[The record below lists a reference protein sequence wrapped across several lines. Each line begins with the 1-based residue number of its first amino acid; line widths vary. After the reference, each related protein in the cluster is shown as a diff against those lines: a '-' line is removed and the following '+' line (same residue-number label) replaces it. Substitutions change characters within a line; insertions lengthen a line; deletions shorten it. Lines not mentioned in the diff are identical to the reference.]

1 MKIVP
6 HLVEVWFSL
15 WERNHKEMVMKRLS
29 WFLAAWLALPL
40 TVMGNVQQ
48 EKPVSLVFHDTPVS
62 LILQA
67 LAEYQQLNL
76 VAGEGVNGNL
86 TLRLDNV
93 PWQQALAVVLRM
105 GKLTMTIEG
114 NVMMVSPEPDEQEKQ
129 RRQQVLAQ
137 QLPLENLTITLQ
149 NAEAIDIAQSLDS
162 QRGKLLTERGSVV
175 VDKRTNALLLRD
187 TAQALAQIKSWVAE
201 MDAPLE
207 QVQLAAHIVTISS
220 ENLREL
226 GVRWGLS
233 AEEQPAK
240 ALRINNFSVDLPI
253 ENSPAAAGFHLARI
267 SGRILDL
274 ELSALEQE
282 NEVEIIA
289 SPRLLT
295 AHQQTA
301 SIKQG
306 TEIPYEVS
314 SGASGATS
322 VEFKEAVLGMEVTPK
337 ILPNGRITLTLQIS
351 QNMPGRSIKQG
362 AGEALAIDKQEIK
375 TQVTV
380 KNGETIVLGGI
391 FQRQSTHGADKVP
404 GVGDVPLLGS
414 LFKHS
419 SKQHKRRELVIFITP
434 TLIKV

>member
-1 MKIVP
+1 MKGYQWL
-6 HLVEVWFSL
+6 LVG
-15 WERNHKEMVMKRLS
+15 
-29 WFLAAWLALPL
+29 WLALPL
-40 TVMGNVQQ
+40 AVMAGVQQ
-48 EKPVSLVFHDTPVS
+48 EKPVSLAFHDTPAS

-67 LAEYQQLNL
+67 LAEYQDLNL
-76 VAGEGVNGNL
+76 VAAEGVDTNL

-105 GKLTMTIEG
+105 GKLTMTLEG
-114 NVMMVSPEPDEQEKQ
+114 NVMMVFPQPDEQELL
-129 RRQQVLAQ
+129 RRQRALAQ
-137 QLPLENLTITLQ
+137 QEPLHNLTITLQ
-149 NAEAIDIAQSLDS
+149 NAEASEIAQSLDS

-175 VDKRTNALLLRD
+175 VDKRSNALLLRD
-187 TAQALAQIKSWVAE
+187 TAQALAQLKTWVAE
-201 MDAPLE
+201 MDTPLE

-226 GVRWGLS
+226 GVRWGLA
-233 AEEQPAK
+233 AEERPAK
-240 ALRINNFSVDLPI
+240 TLRIDNFSVGLPV
-253 ENSPAAAGFHLARI
+253 ENSAITAGFHLARI

-282 NEVEIIA
+282 NQVEIIA

-295 AHQQTA
+295 AHLQTA

-314 SGASGATS
+314 SGSSGATS
-322 VEFKEAVLGMEVTPK
+322 IEFKDAVLGMEVTPK
-337 ILPNGRITLTLQIS
+337 ILPNGRITLALQIS

-362 AGEALAIDKQEIK
+362 EGEALAIDKQEIK

-380 KNGETIVLGGI
+380 KDGETIVLGGI
-391 FQRQSTHGADKVP
+391 FQRQRNQATDKVP
-404 GVGDVPLLGS
+404 GVSDIPLLGS

-419 SKQHKRRELVIFITP
+419 NQQHKRRELVIFITP
-434 TLIKV
+434 TLVKV

>member
-1 MKIVP
+1 MKGYNG
-6 HLVEVWFSL
+6 L
-15 WERNHKEMVMKRLS
+15 
-29 WFLAAWLALPL
+29 LALLLVLPMM
-40 TVMGNVQQ
+40 VSGAVQK
-48 EKPVSLVFHDTPVS
+48 EKPVSLVFHDTPIS

-67 LAEYQQLNL
+67 LAEYQHLNL
-76 VAGEGVNGNL
+76 VVGEGVKGNL
-86 TLRLDNV
+86 TLRLEEV

-105 GKLTMTIEG
+105 GHLAMSIEG
-114 NVMMVSPEPDEQEKQ
+114 NVMMILPEPDEQEQQ
-129 RRQQVLAQ
+129 RRQQLLTQ
-137 QLPLENLTITLQ
+137 QLPLQNLTLALH
-149 NAEAIDIAQSLDS
+149 NAEASDIALSLDNA
-162 QRGKLLTERGSVV
+162 RNKLLTERGSVI
-175 VDKRTNALLLRD
+175 VDKRTNSLLLRD
-187 TAQALAQIKSWVAE
+187 TASALAQIKSWVRE
-201 MDAPLE
+201 MDAPLQ
-207 QVQLAAHIVTISS
+207 QVQLSAYIVTISS

-226 GVRWGLS
+226 GVRWGLA
-233 AEEQPAK
+233 AEERPAK
-240 ALRINNFSVDLPI
+240 AMRIDNFNVSLPV
-253 ENSPAAAGFHLARI
+253 ENSVVTAGFHLARI

-322 VEFKEAVLGMEVTPK
+322 IEFKEAVLGMEVTPK

-351 QNMPGRSIKQG
+351 QNVPGRSIKQG

-391 FQRQSTHGADKVP
+391 FQRQNTQGVDKVP
-404 GVGDVPLLGS
+404 GVGDVPLLGA
-414 LFKHS
+414 LFKQQI
-419 SKQHKRRELVIFITP
+419 KQHKRRELVIFITP
-434 TLIKV
+434 TLIKL

>member
-1 MKIVP
+1 MKGYQWL
-6 HLVEVWFSL
+6 LVG
-15 WERNHKEMVMKRLS
+15 
-29 WFLAAWLALPL
+29 WLALPL
-40 TVMGNVQQ
+40 AVMAGVQQ
-48 EKPVSLVFHDTPVS
+48 EKPVSLAFHDTPVS

-67 LAEYQQLNL
+67 LAEYQDLNL
-76 VAGEGVNGNL
+76 VAAESVDTNL

-105 GKLTMTIEG
+105 GKLTMTLEG
-114 NVMMVSPEPDEQEKQ
+114 NVMMVFPQPDEQELL
-129 RRQQVLAQ
+129 RRQRALAQ
-137 QLPLENLTITLQ
+137 QEPLHNLTITLQ
-149 NAEAIDIAQSLDS
+149 NAEASEIAQSLDS

-175 VDKRTNALLLRD
+175 VDKRSNALLLRD
-187 TAQALAQIKSWVAE
+187 TAQALAQLKTWVAE
-201 MDAPLE
+201 MDTPLE

-226 GVRWGLS
+226 GVRWGLA
-233 AEEQPAK
+233 AEERPAK
-240 ALRINNFSVDLPI
+240 TLRIDNFSVGLPV
-253 ENSPAAAGFHLARI
+253 ENSAITAGFHLARI

-282 NEVEIIA
+282 NQVEIIA

-295 AHQQTA
+295 AHLQTA

-314 SGASGATS
+314 SGSSGATS
-322 VEFKEAVLGMEVTPK
+322 IEFKDAVLGMEVTPK
-337 ILPNGRITLTLQIS
+337 ILPNGRITLALQIS

-362 AGEALAIDKQEIK
+362 EGEALAIDKQEIK

-380 KNGETIVLGGI
+380 KDGETIVLGGI
-391 FQRQSTHGADKVP
+391 FQRQRNQATDKVP
-404 GVGDVPLLGS
+404 GVGDIPLLGS

-419 SKQHKRRELVIFITP
+419 NQQHKRRELVIFITP
-434 TLIKV
+434 TLVKV